1 MHSCGASASSLS
13 IAEASEMEQESHTHH
28 GIDYIEFV
36 VTDMAES
43 KRFYEAVFDW
53 KFNDYGPGY
62 AGIQGAARETGGFR
76 LDTEMS
82 VGGPLVV
89 LYSNDLEMSLTKVR
103 EAGGRIVK
111 EPFGFPGGRRFHF
124 LDPSGNELAVWSEK

>member
-1 MHSCGASASSLS
+1 MERESLN
-13 IAEASEMEQESHTHH
+13 HH

-43 KRFYEAVFDW
+43 KRFYEAAFDW
-53 KFNDYGPGY
+53 KFNDYGPDY
-62 AGIQGAARETGGFR
+62 AGIQGLGREIGGFR

-89 LYSNDLEMSLTKVR
+89 LYSNHLEMTLTKVR